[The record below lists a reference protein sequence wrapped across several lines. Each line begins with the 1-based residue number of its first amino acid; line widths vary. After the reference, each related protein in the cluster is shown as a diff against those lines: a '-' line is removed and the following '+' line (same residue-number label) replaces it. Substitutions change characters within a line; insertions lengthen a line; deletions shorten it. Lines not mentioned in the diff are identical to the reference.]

1 MEELLDDS
9 QRDPDEL
16 CEAEE
21 DTLCETEKGNEGLE
35 LCEGETLADAKT
47 DADAMG
53 DPESETLD
61 EPLWEADAVQQLEKV
76 PPEGDASELSEGG
89 GDEEKLP

>member
-1 MEELLDDS
+1 MEEPLDDS
-9 QRDPDEL
+9 QKDPDEL

-21 DTLCETEKGNEGLE
+21 DTLCVIAEEYEGLT
-35 LCEGETLADAKT
+35 LSEGETLADAKT
-47 DADAMG
+47 DTDALG

-76 PPEGDASELSEGG
+76 PPEGDASELTEGD
-89 GDEEKLP
+89 GDEE